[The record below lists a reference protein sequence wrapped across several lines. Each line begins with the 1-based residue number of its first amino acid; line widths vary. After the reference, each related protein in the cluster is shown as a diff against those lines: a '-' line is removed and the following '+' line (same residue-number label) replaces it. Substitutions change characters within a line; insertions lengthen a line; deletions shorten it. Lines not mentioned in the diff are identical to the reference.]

1 MSFLTSWHALL
12 QEVEL
17 ARNYPAPYQLTSAV
31 GAGRNVILEALLPS
45 LLYIRAIDLLDQALR
60 IHMQQRSLALPQSY
74 RDSLA
79 GRIGFLGDQALL
91 SDRAALNRLKDRRN
105 ELAHDSVHKPSWA
118 ELDAATI
125 QIHKELRHLGFAGD
139 RPHYQFYAEKSPIR
153 ASAHEGAKRERTLSF
168 GLKRDGRVVL
178 EVRQI
183 EHLTEDGSPV

>member
-1 MSFLTSWHALL
+1 
-12 QEVEL
+12 
-17 ARNYPAPYQLTSAV
+17 
-31 GAGRNVILEALLPS
+31 
-45 LLYIRAIDLLDQALR
+45 
-60 IHMQQRSLALPQSY
+60 MQQRSLALPQSY